1 VQVTKNASGDIKIVI
16 TSKNRVTIIVRSTG
30 YDRDF

>member
-1 VQVTKNASGDIKIVI
+1 VQVAKNASGDIKIVI
-16 TSKNRVTIIVRSTG
+16 SSKNRVTIVVMFSI